1 MVALGQRSSGSKG
14 SIVAGDL
21 FLTSASDAPKLR
33 VGLLIDSHEL
43 PAVFAAMVDDI
54 QRSTFAE
61 IVLLVHNAQVPIEP
75 HRPASLP
82 ARAVKF
88 LRTPA
93 LRHAIAYAVYLRL
106 DERRSYVEEAD
117 PTRLVDCTERF
128 KGIPELEVTPLVAG
142 HVQRFPEAALEAIRA
157 ADLDVLV
164 RFGFNILKGDIL
176 TAARYGIWSYHHG
189 DNDLYRGA
197 PPYFWEMVEGSPRS
211 GAILQIL
218 SEKLDAG
225 LVLAKGQYAN
235 EGGISLFRN
244 RIGPFWGSAYFLI
257 WKLKQLHEQGFESLE
272 AQAVA
277 PEPYR
282 GRKELY
288 KKPRNR
294 EVVGWLGSMV
304 RRKLLNRRRKRML
317 HWQTALRRNADAPA
331 IRPGTGAANL
341 SPFVPLV
348 APKGHFYADPMLFAH
363 AGRTY
368 LFLEDYDYAASRG
381 DLAVMDITDGVPD
394 VADICLTTGSHLS
407 YPFVFAHE
415 GAIYMVPESMAAGEV
430 ALYRAEAFPL
440 RWVKEKV
447 LFRGSIVDTTI
458 LLRDGVWYFFATFIV
473 PGTEATSL
481 HLFTAE
487 SLTGDWRHHPASPI
501 SNDVQDARGAG
512 RIVEQDGV
520 LYRPAQ
526 DCSGTYG
533 RAIRFHRIDRLTP
546 ADYAETL
553 MLEVGPGAVP
563 AFQGQ
568 PCEGIHTYDRAGR
581 FEVIDAKYSLPRDQI
596 L

>member
-1 MVALGQRSSGSKG
+1 MT
-14 SIVAGDL
+14 GDL

-33 VGLLIDSHEL
+33 IGLLIDSHEL

-54 QRSTFAE
+54 RRSNFAE
-61 IVLLVHNAQVPIEP
+61 IVLLVRNAQVPAAP
-75 HRPASLP
+75 SRRASLP
-82 ARAVKF
+82 SRAVKF
-88 LRTPA
+88 LRTPD

-106 DERRSYVEEAD
+106 DEHRSYSEDAD

-128 KGIPELEVTPLVAG
+128 KGIPELEVVPLVTG
-142 HVQRFPEAALEAIRA
+142 HFQRFPEPALEAVRA
-157 ADLDVLV
+157 AKLDVLV
-164 RFGFNILKGDIL
+164 RFGFNILMGDIL

-197 PPYFWEMVEGSPRS
+197 PPYFWEMVEGTPLS

-225 LVLAKGQYAN
+225 LVLAKGQYAS
-235 EGGISLFRN
+235 EGGVSLFRN
-244 RIGPFWGSAYFLI
+244 RIGPYWGSAYFLI
-257 WKLKQLHEQGFESLE
+257 WKLKQLHEEGFESLE
-272 AQAVA
+272 ANAVP

-282 GRKELY
+282 GRKTIY

-294 EVVGWLGSMV
+294 EVLGWLGSTV
-304 RRKLLNRRRKRML
+304 RRKLVNRWRKRIL
-317 HWQTALRRNADAPA
+317 HWQSALRRNADAPA
-331 IRPGTGAANL
+331 IRPAAGAVDL
-341 SPFVPLV
+341 SAFEPLV

-363 AGRTY
+363 EGRTY
-368 LFLEDYDYAASRG
+368 LFLEDYDYAARRG
-381 DLAVMDITDGVPD
+381 DIAVMDITDQVPK

-415 GAIYMVPESMAAGEV
+415 GAIYMIPESMEAGEV
-430 ALYRAEAFPL
+430 ALYRADAFPH

-447 LFRGSIVDTTI
+447 LFQGSIVDTTI
-458 LLRDGVWYFFATFIV
+458 LLKDGVWYFFATFII

-487 SLTGDWRHHPASPI
+487 SLSGEWRQHPASPL

-533 RAIRFHRIDRLTP
+533 RAIRFLRIDRLTP
-546 ADYAETL
+546 REYAESL
-553 MLEVGPGAVP
+553 VLEVGPDAVP
-563 AFQGQ
+563 AFEGQ
-568 PCEGIHTYDRAGR
+568 ACEGIHTYDRAGR